1 MNQSAP
7 LSNEKDKA
15 LLTLKKASGTLQ
27 KVCQMVEEDRYCPD
41 IIQQLDAVEGLLSS
55 TRKTLLRGHLRHCLA
70 ERVQKDE
77 TKTVAELEK
86 IMKLS

>member
-1 MNQSAP
+1 MKQSAP